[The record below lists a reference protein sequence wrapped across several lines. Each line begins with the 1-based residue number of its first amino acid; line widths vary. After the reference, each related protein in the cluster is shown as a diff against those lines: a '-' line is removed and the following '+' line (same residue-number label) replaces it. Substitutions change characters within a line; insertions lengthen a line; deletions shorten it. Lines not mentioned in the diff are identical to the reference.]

1 MQATNVQPRSRE
13 GIAGIRKLAFSTVV
27 LAVLLLLAAGT
38 VRWVWGWIY
47 LAVVGAVVGFYG
59 RTLLTLHPDLIEE
72 RHRPPAGAKAWD
84 KPLVAIVGVVG
95 PLVLLVSA
103 GLDHRLGWSPPASAG
118 WHLAGLAMVA
128 VGGAITNW
136 AIVHNRFFSGLIRIQ
151 HDRGHVVV
159 SSGPYARVRHPGYSG
174 AILHTFGTTLA
185 LGSWWSLALVAV
197 PIVVTICVRTA
208 LEDRTL
214 RAELAGYEDYARR
227 VRFRLVPG
235 LW

>member
-1 MQATNVQPRSRE
+1 MHGQATNTPRGGAV
-13 GIAGIRKLAFSTVV
+13 GILKLASTTI
-27 LAVLLLLAAGT
+27 LAGVLLFLVAGT
-38 VRWVWGWIY
+38 VRWVWGWVY
-47 LAVVGAVVGFYG
+47 LALISAVLGVYS

-72 RHRPPAGAKAWD
+72 RQRPPADAKAWD

-95 PLVLLVSA
+95 PISLLVLA
-103 GLDHRLGWSPPASAG
+103 GVDRRLGLSPSIAAG

-128 VGGAITNW
+128 AGGAITNW

-151 HDRGHVVV
+151 RDRGHVVV
-159 SSGPYARVRHPGYSG
+159 ASGPYAAVRHPGYSG
-174 AILHTFGTTLA
+174 AILHTMGTTLA
-185 LGSWWSLALVAV
+185 LGSRWSLAIAV
-197 PIVVTICVRTA
+197 PLVVTICVRTA

-214 RAELAGYEDYARR
+214 RAELEGYEDYARR